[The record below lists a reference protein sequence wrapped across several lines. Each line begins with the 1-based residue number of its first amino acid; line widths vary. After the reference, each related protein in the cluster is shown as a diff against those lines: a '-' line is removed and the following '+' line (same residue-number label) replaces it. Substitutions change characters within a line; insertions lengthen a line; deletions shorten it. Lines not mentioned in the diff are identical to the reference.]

1 MKMVISLY
9 LGLLMIWNRIKRSEP
24 GKDWVLDLLT
34 QRSESELLVF
44 ISSAMDT
51 EMNSARQLAVKAI
64 NEFFGRP
71 WAFEFTPA
79 SSEAAND
86 TYLRKVE
93 EADFVVWLVGSRTT
107 QAVINE
113 VHRCLGC
120 KRRLLVFKLPASA
133 RDERTQVLLEEA
145 GKVVKWKDVVD
156 PLLLGSEIVS
166 ALSDEMIRSLR
177 DPLGEA
183 RNRELARVLD
193 RSIADCTESFSRL
206 TMCEEVATELARDMN
221 VGRVLDDLAS
231 GLYVLEG
238 GQGSGKTLACH
249 RFFQQAVERT
259 LKDSSQPF
267 PIFIHAADIGRDL
280 WDTIDSRCQG
290 YMDQG
295 VQSVLAIVDAVDEQ
309 GFGRAQMLFQQ
320 MESYARGNPNATL
333 VATTRSIPGLVH
345 NGIGVPMPTLSERQ
359 VVELVAKVSGA
370 RSEAVQFWSWGE
382 SLRESS
388 QFPLFAV
395 MIGVWLRD
403 NSETHGLSRHKLVEY
418 LAQSSLA
425 EGCGNSEETDM
436 MLQILATKTITHGA
450 RVRPHEVTPRVA
462 KQRQLVDSRLVR
474 ETNSAIDFDL
484 PIFREWYASRAILEG
499 TTSVEELDLDSD
511 RWAVPL
517 SIAAHSDN
525 LPVAKAVMNHLAS
538 VNPSMAA
545 EVLRGGEQARYWGG
559 VDPTLPET
567 AVGVGEEIRQAMG
580 VWAEGLGPLF
590 GVIGPVGPGGQVE
603 TLGVRLSGKWLGTSW
618 YSGHDQLGA
627 VVEFTDDY
635 HPFRYDTDFELSK
648 DWPKPVVANVPQTE
662 LWSWVVTK
670 GYLVEELGEV
680 LERQRLSYEA
690 PDAVDEL
697 VWEFAQGI
705 GRNIGQYQGPIEIGD
720 VLERIHRLPVDP
732 RTTFA
737 TGSNVYPWNEIEIV
751 RDRLSGLLE
760 GGQVTVSDPWPTGDL
775 ANSAGGAWS
784 SYTDQRLVER
794 TRDVYMA
801 AMRIYQCMVERWFAS
816 FTDRLRLYQLM
827 PVRLVGQLYRLDRGG
842 TRFAWL
848 SWYPVILPVGESSE
862 VVFEAVAEQTGSPIP
877 DDYVE
882 EQGEA
887 FGRMRQ
893 GDPERLVVFHTSSL
907 LREWGS
913 RPATSL
919 GYQWL
924 ADELKGLGW
933 VYR

>member
-436 MLQILATKTITHGA
+436 LLQILATKTITHGA

-484 PIFREWYASRAILEG
+484 PIFREWYASR
-499 TTSVEELDLDSD
+499 
-511 RWAVPL
+511 
-517 SIAAHSDN
+517 
-525 LPVAKAVMNHLAS
+525 KLAG
-538 VNPSMAA
+538 NRPDY
-545 EVLRGGEQARYWGG
+545 G
-559 VDPTLPET
+559 
-567 AVGVGEEIRQAMG
+567 
-580 VWAEGLGPLF
+580 EGLYSGQSRLAEQGNAGKAFGPK
-590 GVIGPVGPGGQVE
+590 GPVG
-603 TLGVRLSGKWLGTSW
+603 SG
-618 YSGHDQLGA
+618 
-627 VVEFTDDY
+627 
-635 HPFRYDTDFELSK
+635 
-648 DWPKPVVANVPQTE
+648 PVV
-662 LWSWVVTK
+662 
-670 GYLVEELGEV
+670 
-680 LERQRLSYEA
+680 
-690 PDAVDEL
+690 
-697 VWEFAQGI
+697 
-705 GRNIGQYQGPIEIGD
+705 
-720 VLERIHRLPVDP
+720 
-732 RTTFA
+732 
-737 TGSNVYPWNEIEIV
+737 
-751 RDRLSGLLE
+751 SGL
-760 GGQVTVSDPWPTGDL
+760 
-775 ANSAGGAWS
+775 
-784 SYTDQRLVER
+784 
-794 TRDVYMA
+794 
-801 AMRIYQCMVERWFAS
+801 
-816 FTDRLRLYQLM
+816 
-827 PVRLVGQLYRLDRGG
+827 RGPG
-842 TRFAWL
+842 HLLRFAGL
-848 SWYPVILPVGESSE
+848 VAGPVV
-862 VVFEAVAEQTGSPIP
+862 Q
-877 DDYVE
+877 
-882 EQGEA
+882 
-887 FGRMRQ
+887 R
-893 GDPERLVVFHTSSL
+893 
-907 LREWGS
+907 
-913 RPATSL
+913 
-919 GYQWL
+919 
-924 ADELKGLGW
+924 
-933 VYR
+933 